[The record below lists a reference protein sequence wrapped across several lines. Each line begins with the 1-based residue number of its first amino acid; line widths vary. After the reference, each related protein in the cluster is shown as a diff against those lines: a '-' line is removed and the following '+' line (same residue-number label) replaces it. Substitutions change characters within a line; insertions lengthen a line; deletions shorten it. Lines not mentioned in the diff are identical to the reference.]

1 MTVAPDP
8 QVSWLTPEQWAAMPA
23 GERAL
28 HVASS
33 REGEQEVG
41 NNGGAFVVGVLQKV
55 KLRVGFPWC
64 AAYVYAMCLL
74 GGCDPTKLP
83 KARRAAAVREWVKW
97 ADANT
102 VPVGSLGAR
111 TSRVHVWPKRGDL
124 MFWLNKSGTGHI
136 GFVRKVY
143 DSDGKIVADDFRDPD
158 WARVH
163 TIEGNTNAAGS
174 REGQGVMYKDRRR
187 EFLEG
192 RHRSG
197 FISMDGL
204 D

>member
-1 MTVAPDP
+1 MIVNPDP
-8 QVSWLTPEQWAAMPA
+8 QVTWLTEKQWGHMGA

-33 REGEQEVG
+33 RQGEQEVG
-41 NNGGAFVVGVLQKV
+41 NNDGKFVVGVLQKV
-55 KLRVGFPWC
+55 KLWAGFPWC

-74 GGCDPTKLP
+74 GGCDPAKLP
-83 KARRAAAVREWVKW
+83 KPRMAAAVRQWVRW
-97 ADANT
+97 AER
-102 VPVGSLGAR
+102 GSRLR
-111 TSRVHVWPKRGDL
+111 TLPKRGDL
-124 MFWLNKSGTGHI
+124 MFWLNRSGTGHI

-143 DSDGKIVADDFRDPD
+143 ANGKMVEDGQTSYNWDTVK
-158 WARVH
+158 

-174 REGQGVMYKDRRR
+174 REGQGVMYKRRTAF
-187 EFLEG
+187 FLG
-192 RHRSG
+192 NRHRSG

>member
-1 MTVAPDP
+1 MTITPDP

-41 NNGGAFVVGVLQKV
+41 NNGGKFVVGVLQKV
-55 KLRVGFPWC
+55 KLWAGFPWC

-74 GGCDPTKLP
+74 GGCDPAKLP
-83 KARRAAAVREWVKW
+83 KARRAAAVREWVRW
-97 ADANT
+97 AGG
-102 VPVGSLGAR
+102 VGSR
-111 TSRVHVWPKRGDL
+111 IHSWPKRGDL

-136 GFVRKVY
+136 GFVRHVNA
-143 DSDGKIVADDFRDPD
+143 GP
-158 WARVH
+158 
-163 TIEGNTNAAGS
+163 TILAPNERLPKWTSVSTVEGNTNAAGH
-174 REGQGVMYKDRRR
+174 REGQGVMYKVRSR

-192 RHRSG
+192 RHRFG